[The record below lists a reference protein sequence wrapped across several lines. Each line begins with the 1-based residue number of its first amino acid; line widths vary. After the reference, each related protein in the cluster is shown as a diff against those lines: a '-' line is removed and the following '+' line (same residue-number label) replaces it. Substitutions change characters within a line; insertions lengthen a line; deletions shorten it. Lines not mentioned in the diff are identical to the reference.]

1 MTESGEQG
9 VRMLAPELVLVVLVS
24 IVGVSNVGV
33 SIVGV
38 IVCTD
43 TGGC

>member
-1 MTESGEQG
+1 
-9 VRMLAPELVLVVLVS
+9 MLTPVVKFVS
-24 IVGVSNVGV
+24 IVGASNVGV

-38 IVCTD
+38 ILCTD

>member
-1 MTESGEQG
+1 MGEQG
-9 VRMLAPELVLVVLVS
+9 VRMLAPELVLVS